1 MVRIVDSFTRLYGR
15 QPTEKEIGEMMRL
28 QAEQDALKNPALRPS
43 INVMNVSKISQE
55 RSQISA
61 AKRPL
66 KDKINVNIRGWMIN
80 CLLHEGYEKKKI
92 GHILALDMDQIEY
105 TMKRYNLPRDDLIK
119 PKKVGKQASVQL
131 S

>member
-15 QPTEKEIGEMMRL
+15 PPTEEEIGEMMRL
-28 QAEQDALKNPALRPS
+28 KAEQDALKNPRLRPS
-43 INVMNVSKISQE
+43 INVMTVSRISQE

-80 CLLHEGYEKKKI
+80 CLLHEGYDKKKI
-92 GHILALDMDQIEY
+92 GHILALEMDQIDY
-105 TMKRYNLPRDDLIK
+105 NMKRYNLPRDDVFK
-119 PKKVGKQASVQL
+119 PKSK
-131 S
+131 